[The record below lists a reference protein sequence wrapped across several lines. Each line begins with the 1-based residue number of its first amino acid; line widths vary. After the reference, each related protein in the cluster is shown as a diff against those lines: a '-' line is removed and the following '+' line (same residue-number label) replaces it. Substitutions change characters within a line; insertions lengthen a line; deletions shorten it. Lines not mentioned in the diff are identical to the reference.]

1 MLSLIEKVI
10 RDNAFFEFSKY
21 YSKLPG
27 ETPLHSVHNTGITAS
42 ITVINH
48 ASLSRSTGC
57 VMTLVAANVS
67 GAKLRSRLCTNSCG
81 RGTEVWC
88 DSNHQYEKSWK
99 IEKKKFHVPNL
110 RLSIYVTR
118 ERCKLSSGSV
128 TTPHPQ
134 SIKWGCHFLHSRFFH
149 ELLSFC
155 FVKL

>member
-1 MLSLIEKVI
+1 MAASNSVFMKNIHSLNFSAVEKTMLSLIEKVI

-67 GAKLRSRLCTNSCG
+67 GA
-81 RGTEVWC
+81 
-88 DSNHQYEKSWK
+88 
-99 IEKKKFHVPNL
+99 
-110 RLSIYVTR
+110 
-118 ERCKLSSGSV
+118 
-128 TTPHPQ
+128 
-134 SIKWGCHFLHSRFFH
+134 
-149 ELLSFC
+149 
-155 FVKL
+155 